1 MTGCRLCPRECGAE
15 RETGERGICGQ
26 TAELRVARAALH
38 YWEEPC
44 ISGTHGSGAVFFC
57 GCALHCVFCQNRRIS
72 DGAAGKIVS
81 VERLAE
87 IFLEL
92 QEQGAHNINLV
103 TPGQFAPQIAEALG
117 NAKARGLR
125 IPVVCNTGGYEKV
138 ETLRRFAGLVDIY
151 LPDLKYAS
159 GELAERYSHAPDY
172 CDVAHAAI
180 AEMVRQTGE
189 PEFFGT
195 YEGDPIEAGA
205 MLRRGTIVRHL
216 LLPGQKEEAKAV
228 VRYLYETY
236 GDRIYLSLLNQFTP
250 VGDLS
255 DYPEL
260 NRRVT
265 KREYEEVVDYAL
277 ALGVERGFIQEGGTA
292 EESFIPAFDGEGV

>member
-1 MTGCRLCPRECGAE
+1 
-15 RETGERGICGQ
+15 
-26 TAELRVARAALH
+26 
-38 YWEEPC
+38 
-44 ISGTHGSGAVFFC
+44 
-57 GCALHCVFCQNRRIS
+57 
-72 DGAAGKIVS
+72 
-81 VERLAE
+81 
-87 IFLEL
+87 
-92 QEQGAHNINLV
+92 
-103 TPGQFAPQIAEALG
+103 
-117 NAKARGLR
+117 
-125 IPVVCNTGGYEKV
+125 
-138 ETLRRFAGLVDIY
+138 
-151 LPDLKYAS
+151 
-159 GELAERYSHAPDY
+159 
-172 CDVAHAAI
+172 
-180 AEMVRQTGE
+180 
-189 PEFFGT
+189 
-195 YEGDPIEAGA
+195 